1 MVIDERQIPV
11 RETVKGACE
20 ILGLDPLYVANEG
33 KLLAIVASDSVAAV
47 LHRRSR
53 ERSPGNGA
61 NGNRHWRHAVVDV
74 CLMSSCHA
82 FAERSLSHHVES
94 GWSSIP
100 LFFSSAFNLC
110 GFNFRQLAAR
120 VRHSRMFLA
129 GIQAK
134 L

>member
-61 NGNRHWRHAVVDV
+61 NENRHWRHAGRRCPVWRAAATHLLKDH
-74 CLMSSCHA
+74 CPIMSKAAGLLSRYSSRRL
-82 FAERSLSHHVES
+82 RSTRLS
-94 GWSSIP
+94 
-100 LFFSSAFNLC
+100 
-110 GFNFRQLAAR
+110 RDTRLA
-120 VRHSRMFLA
+120 LW
-129 GIQAK
+129 
-134 L
+134 